1 MQKNYDSALSD
12 FAEVIA
18 LSPFESIGYIN
29 RGEAYIKLGQEEKA
43 LQDLTMASL
52 LEVSNQSL
60 PERLQTMLTQLESS
74 IGNRLAKE
82 ELAQREK
89 TNTYVR
95 FLFFAC
101 NCQLYPTP
109 SKTTCISRLA
119 FYASERS
126 EEYNSLH
133 LDLIGLT
140 NKIRDCIAGTDTSVP
155 LGDLYLMRGGYL
167 KANQMFARAAEDF
180 EKAADASNQC
190 SQRFNALLEKA
201 TYLCLQGN
209 NRGAKVIFEEMEK
222 LEERGS
228 NPNLV
233 NFYSKYATCL
243 VSVDL
248 VEAIRVSTDMM
259 KRFPDLAET
268 HLVHGYV
275 AQTSGNTILAVDVG
289 E

>member
-1 MQKNYDSALSD
+1 M
-12 FAEVIA
+12 
-18 LSPFESIGYIN
+18 
-29 RGEAYIKLGQEEKA
+29 
-43 LQDLTMASL
+43 
-52 LEVSNQSL
+52 
-60 PERLQTMLTQLESS
+60 
-74 IGNRLAKE
+74 
-82 ELAQREK
+82 
-89 TNTYVR
+89 
-95 FLFFAC
+95 
-101 NCQLYPTP
+101 
-109 SKTTCISRLA
+109 A
-119 FYASERS
+119 FYASETA

-133 LDLIGLT
+133 LDLVDLT
-140 NKIRDCIAGTDTSVP
+140 NKIRDCIAGIDTSIS

-167 KANQMFARAAEDF
+167 KANLMFARAAEDF
-180 EKAADASNQC
+180 EKAAEASNHC

-222 LEERGS
+222 MEEKGS

-248 VEAIRVSTDMM
+248 VEAVRISSDMKKM
-259 KRFPDLAET
+259 FPDLAET

-289 E
+289 EW